1 MASEHF
7 RGHLP
12 TAEVQNPEPF
22 VTRTAGPKLASHF
35 RSRGTVSPRRRPS
48 RPTEPWTGSLRN
60 RHRLRYLLNSTIHLR
75 LLGKLLPLTLLI
87 LASGCAF
94 ETADDESDLYPDDEL
109 AESDP
114 TGVAQ
119 QPWLVDEVDFP
130 GFVGDQINGTFQSD
144 IEVSLIQM
152 REYTKLI
159 NDAGAPPP

>member
-1 MASEHF
+1 M
-7 RGHLP
+7 RD
-12 TAEVQNPEPF
+12 
-22 VTRTAGPKLASHF
+22 
-35 RSRGTVSPRRRPS
+35 
-48 RPTEPWTGSLRN
+48 
-60 RHRLRYLLNSTIHLR
+60 LLNSTIHLR

-87 LASGCAF
+87 IASGCAF

-144 IEVSLIQM
+144 VKVSLIQM
-152 REYTKLI
+152 REYTKLV